1 MRLPRLCV
9 LGAVVWTTAAPVWA
23 ADSFAA
29 GVLTCAAEA
38 DRDRRLDCY
47 DRAVANYT
55 AGLTAGKRN
64 PSAGAAPVADTGAG
78 ATTAPASRGSGA
90 SRPSG
95 PSAPAEPTPPPPA
108 RPGRLDTSD
117 PAAAGSNAAPVDA
130 AAKPAPSNRH
140 FFGRIVSVDY
150 FPDYVVVHLDNEQ
163 VWKQVSESPGAAALH
178 TGDPVTIDKSFGS
191 YWLAGPKGEAVQVQL
206 ETPKH

>member
-55 AGLTAGKRN
+55 AGLAAGKSN
-64 PSAGAAPVADTGAG
+64 SNAGAAPVADAGAG
-78 ATTAPASRGSGA
+78 ATMASASRA
-90 SRPSG
+90 SG
-95 PSAPAEPTPPPPA
+95 PSAPAEPTPPTPA

-117 PAAAGSNAAPVDA
+117 P
-130 AAKPAPSNRH
+130 
-140 FFGRIVSVDY
+140 
-150 FPDYVVVHLDNEQ
+150 
-163 VWKQVSESPGAAALH
+163 
-178 TGDPVTIDKSFGS
+178 
-191 YWLAGPKGEAVQVQL
+191 
-206 ETPKH
+206 